1 MAELFEEGNCEFALI
16 YSSIHLK
23 RVYICVYN
31 FFIYIQLCLR
41 PTVYSYEGS
50 WLHTSFTTD

>member
-31 FFIYIQLCLR
+31 FFIYI
-41 PTVYSYEGS
+41 
-50 WLHTSFTTD
+50 